1 MKSLVKFALIAA
13 LMLSASNASATP
25 IATTW
30 TSVAGTSGTGVL
42 DGIDISA
49 TSSATSLF
57 VTQLEANR
65 FIAGGG
71 WDAVGYELQATDMAI
86 VASEVNAGDSQHFT
100 FSSGFSGLLYIENFD
115 SSSIASITATGAHSL
130 ALLASSPSV
139 SFSSTGANSGTLS
152 SSNTLFNGEGDAV
165 IGFFGPV
172 TAISLDYTGGE
183 QANGVM
189 YTFAINNPEPSSA
202 ILGLMAGLGLLSL
215 VRQRR
220 H

>member
-1 MKSLVKFALIAA
+1 MKSLTKFALFAA
-13 LMLSASNASATP
+13 LTFASSTANAAS

-30 TSVAGTSGTGVL
+30 TSVAGTTGAGVL
-42 DGIDISA
+42 NGIDITA

-57 VTQLEANR
+57 VTPLEANR

-86 VASEVNAGDSQHFT
+86 VASEVNAGDSQHFS
-100 FSSGFSGLLYIENFD
+100 FSSSFSGLLYIENFD
-115 SSSIASITATGAHSL
+115 SSSIATVTANGANSL
-130 ALLASSPSV
+130 RLLASSPSV
-139 SFSSTGANSGTLS
+139 SFESSGADSGTLS

-172 TAISLDYTGGE
+172 TSITLDYTGGE

-202 ILGLMAGLGLLSL
+202 MLGLMAGLGLLSL

-220 H
+220 R